1 MHAANSKV
9 VASRSILIMGGGPV
23 GVEMAGE
30 MVTDF
35 PDKKVKIHFSPT
47 ELTCCF
53 FPLLLLLT
61 CRLKKVSLKRNMEVH
76 IYRGSLQGKVER

>member
-9 VASRSILIMGGGPV
+9 VAAQSILIMGGGPV

-35 PDKKVKIHFSPT
+35 PDKKVKIHF
-47 ELTCCF
+47 LTYWIN
-53 FPLLLLLT
+53 LLFLSIVASSNLQVEKGFT
-61 CRLKKVSLKRNMEVH
+61 QQK
-76 IYRGSLQGKVER
+76 YGGSYV